1 MRPSLD
7 QKSELLRVLQTDE
20 GISKHFELD
29 GDNGWDFVSKLT
41 LGQYKYICTL
51 IGNKHRT
58 KLNQFFIQQG
68 VRGKI

>member
-29 GDNGWDFVSKLT
+29 GDNGWDFVRWKR
-41 LGQYKYICTL
+41 K
-51 IGNKHRT
+51 N
-58 KLNQFFIQQG
+58 
-68 VRGKI
+68 VKIVYPLVVNIAV